1 MIVIRVVE
9 DADAKSVNSLSSEAV
24 HLAGKGKC
32 DMKRMMVAFVLALSA
47 CCVPCFGQHSGW
59 YPDFEEARRVAQ
71 ETQQPLLIHFKS
83 PYCGPCL
90 QMDRQVLHDP
100 NVTRIL
106 NDGLVCV
113 VVDISRREDLAS
125 RYGVE
130 TIPRDVAVM
139 ADGRVRTLNIGKL
152 SVLQYAE
159 LLRRLSKDGSVLR
172 NELVRQQQAI
182 AQAEITDAID
192 AAEAYEQDPVAASPL
207 IGLEGYC
214 PVQLHSSR
222 QWVAGDGSIAEQYR
236 GIQYHFSN
244 EEARAEFVSN
254 PSRYAPQNLCCD
266 PVVLLSAQKAVTGSI
281 RFGAFFDNQ
290 LYLFSSLDNKNEF
303 KKSPLRFTQIRQ
315 AVRADQIV
323 GTRFQ

>member
-1 MIVIRVVE
+1 
-9 DADAKSVNSLSSEAV
+9 
-24 HLAGKGKC
+24 
-32 DMKRMMVAFVLALSA
+32 MKRMMVAFVLALSA
-47 CCVPCFGQHSGW
+47 FSVPGYGQHAGW
-59 YPDFEEARRVAQ
+59 YANFDEASRVAL

-106 NDGLVCV
+106 NDGIVCV
-113 VVDISRREDLAS
+113 VVDISRREDLAA
-125 RYGVE
+125 RFGVE

-139 ADGRVRTLNIGKL
+139 ADGQVRTLNIGKL
-152 SVLQYAE
+152 SVFQYTD
-159 LLRRLSKDGSVLR
+159 LLRGLSKDGAAFR
-172 NELVRQQQAI
+172 NELARQQAI

-192 AAEAYEQDPVAASPL
+192 AAEAYEQDPVVLPQL

-214 PVQLHSSR
+214 PVQLHATR
-222 QWVAGDGSIAEQYR
+222 EWVAGDSGIAEQYR
-236 GIQYHFSN
+236 GIQYYFSS
-244 EEARAEFVSN
+244 EEARAAFVSN
-254 PSRYAPQNLCCD
+254 PSRYAPQNLGCD

-290 LYLFSSLDNKNEF
+290 LYLFSSLENKNEF